1 MEGGAVSLTDC
12 DHGRATR
19 RKPLRRWVSL
29 ITLGWKAGRNQQ
41 RTGERMDRSECH
53 YPTQFSQ
60 QLCKAGTI
68 VIITFIEQIVG

>member
-1 MEGGAVSLTDC
+1 MFPEHEEEASWGSDRQVLT
-12 DHGRATR
+12 ASI
-19 RKPLRRWVSL
+19 LAL
-29 ITLGWKAGRNQQ
+29 ILEAGRNQQ